1 MGWEYMQGDH
11 VKGKYFLKGKIMLIH
26 IKGTQVQDFI

>member
-1 MGWEYMQGDH
+1 MLKGNIFQK
-11 VKGKYFLKGKIMLIH
+11 VKSCHLLKGKIMLIH